1 MSFVLGNTLHCTGD
15 GHLVEFDTD
24 GSIIGTVDPESLPL
38 AARSAFSQYQQI
50 YRASQ
55 LGLPQP
61 GETRAGARHR
71 AARNRRKQT
80 NVRDAAWAV
89 ERAIWHSRTRAAVA
103 ELVAQLNA
111 LQAGWSWDDFLTP
124 QESGMGWYGALGD
137 PQGRPVPLRTCVFL
151 GQVVLMTL
159 DGMPA
164 ETLVDAAAPAA
175 APTVRALHDAAMEQA
190 ERNFVAKR
198 MRNKLNAGDLIG
210 AWRDE
215 ARAAAIVL
223 RQPIEQA
230 EPTRGILCSSAA
242 FCALD
247 CLFFNS
253 ADSLIRA
260 GLAGR
265 PDGHTRTRLEE
276 AQADLDRGR
285 ARWVGGMCPRSRG
298 PGLERG

>member
-1 MSFVLGNTLHCTGD
+1 MVSET
-15 GHLVEFDTD
+15 
-24 GSIIGTVDPESLPL
+24 
-38 AARSAFSQYQQI
+38 SQ
-50 YRASQ
+50 
-55 LGLPQP
+55 G
-61 GETRAGARHR
+61 R
-71 AARNRRKQT
+71 AASDRRKQA
-80 NVRDAAWAV
+80 NVGDAAWAV
-89 ERAIWHSRTRAAVA
+89 EQAIWNSRTRAAVA

-164 ETLVDAAAPAA
+164 ETLVDAAA
-175 APTVRALHDAAMEQA
+175 APTVRALHDAAMEQV

-198 MRNKLNAGDLIG
+198 KRNKLNAADLIG

-215 ARAAAIVL
+215 ARAAAVVL
-223 RQPIEQA
+223 RQPVEQA

-247 CLFFNS
+247 CSFFDS
-253 ADSLIRA
+253 ADALIRA
-260 GLAGR
+260 GFAGQ
-265 PDGHTRTRLEE
+265 PDDHTRMRLGE
-276 AQADLDRGR
+276 AQADLNRGR
-285 ARWVGGMCPRSRG
+285 AYWAGV
-298 PGLERG
+298 LETTDE

>member
-1 MSFVLGNTLHCTGD
+1 MSFVLGNTLHPTAEGN
-15 GHLVEFDTD
+15 LVEFDAD
-24 GSIIGTVDPESLPL
+24 GSIIGTVNVESLSL
-38 AARSAFSQYQQI
+38 AARSVFSQYQQV
-50 YRASQ
+50 YRESQ
-55 LGLPQP
+55 LTLPQP
-61 GETRAGARHR
+61 GESRVETRRR
-71 AARNRRKQT
+71 AASDRRKQAS
-80 NVRDAAWAV
+80 VRDAAWAV
-89 ERAIWHSRTRAAVA
+89 ERAIWNSRTRAAVA
-103 ELVAQLNA
+103 KLVAHLNA

-164 ETLVDAAAPAA
+164 ATLVDAAAPAA

-190 ERNFVAKR
+190 ERNLVAKR
-198 MRNKLNAGDLIG
+198 MRNKLKAGDLIG

-223 RQPIEQA
+223 RQPVEQA
-230 EPTRGILCSSAA
+230 EPTRSILCSSAA

-247 CLFFNS
+247 CSFFDS
-253 ADSLIRA
+253 ADTLIRA

-265 PDGHTRTRLEE
+265 PAEHTRTRLEE
-276 AQADLDRGR
+276 ARMALKEGRERR
-285 ARWVGGMCPRSRG
+285 ARM
-298 PGLERG
+298 LETTDE

>member
-1 MSFVLGNTLHCTGD
+1 
-15 GHLVEFDTD
+15 
-24 GSIIGTVDPESLPL
+24 
-38 AARSAFSQYQQI
+38 
-50 YRASQ
+50 
-55 LGLPQP
+55 
-61 GETRAGARHR
+61 
-71 AARNRRKQT
+71 
-80 NVRDAAWAV
+80 
-89 ERAIWHSRTRAAVA
+89 
-103 ELVAQLNA
+103 
-111 LQAGWSWDDFLTP
+111 
-124 QESGMGWYGALGD
+124 
-137 PQGRPVPLRTCVFL
+137 
-151 GQVVLMTL
+151 
-159 DGMPA
+159 
-164 ETLVDAAAPAA
+164 
-175 APTVRALHDAAMEQA
+175 LHDAAMEQA

-230 EPTRGILCSSAA
+230 EPTRGILCSSVA

-276 AQADLDRGR
+276 AQADLNRGR
-285 ARWVGGMCPRSRG
+285 ALGRHAGDG
-298 PGLERG
+298 